1 MRHHPKSP
9 PIVVF
14 AVLAAGLLLSG
25 CSSFNFSMPS
35 FGNSSSSETPPPPSG
50 ATGALPS
57 KYASEEF
64 VGRWGFTSYQKEAD
78 RARTINTAR
87 GLCRSPYVIAKGPG
101 GGVMM
106 HLADE
111 RQPSELRLKGS
122 ADGKN
127 YIGPDG
133 DAAQP
138 QDREIVSF
146 DGRVLVTRY
155 VDPDA
160 AKRYGNMVYVRC
172 TPRA

>member
-1 MRHHPKSP
+1 MRHHPKP
-9 PIVVF
+9 PVVTLS
-14 AVLAAGLLLSG
+14 VLAAGLLLSG
-25 CSSFNFSMPS
+25 CGSFRMPS
-35 FGNSSSSETPPPPSG
+35 FGSGTSTDTPPPPGIGSSG
-50 ATGALPS
+50 AAMPS
-57 KYASEEF
+57 KYNSEEF

-106 HLADE
+106 HLADD

-122 ADGKN
+122 PEGKN

-133 DAAQP
+133 DAGIA

-160 AKRYGNMVYVRC
+160 ANRYGNMVYVRC
-172 TPRA
+172 APKA